1 MSNALI
7 SDEIRMVVD
16 TVRKFVRDKVQ
27 PLETEVENLG
37 HIPTVSLSK
46 LKSEALMLGLYAL
59 NMPAEVGGG
68 GLGNLDMCLVEE
80 QLGQTSDALIRRIF
94 GQVYP
99 MLMACNPD
107 QRESYLLPTIRG
119 EKICAMAITEPA
131 AGSDAAAI
139 TTTARRDG
147 EQWVLDGT
155 KHFISDGD
163 IADFIIVM
171 ALTDPEKRARGG
183 ITLFLVDKNTPGFL
197 VARTQAMLGHRGYGH
212 AELVFS
218 DCRIP
223 ASAVLGEVG
232 GGFKLIMQ
240 SVSSIRLCHIGARC
254 TGMAQR
260 VLEMMR
266 QHAGTRKQFGA
277 PIGDYQMVQ
286 KMIADSAIEIFA
298 TRSMVLD
305 CARDIDFG
313 LDPREKVSMIK
324 VHASEMLGRVADR
337 GIQVFGGYGFS
348 KDLPLERIYRDARVT
363 RIYDGTS
370 EIHRMLIA
378 RSVIK
383 NGLALSSVGG
393 NWS

>member
-1 MSNALI
+1 MSNTLV

-16 TVRKFVRDKVQ
+16 TVARFVRDKVQ
-27 PLETEVENLG
+27 PLETEVEEKG
-37 HIPTVSLSK
+37 VVPQDK
-46 LKSEALMLGLYAL
+46 LAILKREAIDLGLYAL
-59 NMPAEVGGG
+59 NMPEEAGGG
-68 GLGNLDMCLVEE
+68 GLGTFDMCLVEE
-80 QLGQTSDALIRRIF
+80 QLGQTSDALIRRVF
-94 GQVYP
+94 GQAYP
-99 MLMACNPD
+99 MLMACDPA
-107 QRESYLLPTIRG
+107 QREKYLHPVVRG
-119 EKICAMAITEPA
+119 DKICAMAITEPG
-131 AGSDAAAI
+131 AGSDAASI
-139 TTTARRDG
+139 STTARLENG
-147 EQWVLDGT
+147 QWTLNGT

-163 IADFIIVM
+163 VADFTIVM

-183 ITLFLVDKNTPGFL
+183 ITLFLIDKDTPGFS
-197 VARTQAMLGHRGYGH
+197 VARKQAMMGHRGYGH

-223 ASAVLGEVG
+223 QDAVLGEVG

-266 QHAGTRKQFGA
+266 QHAATRKQFGQ
-277 PIGDYQMVQ
+277 PIGDFQMVQ
-286 KMIADSAIEIFA
+286 QMIADSAIEIYA

-305 CARDIDFG
+305 CARDIDLG
-313 LDPREKVSMIK
+313 LDPRDKVSMIK
-324 VHASEMLGRVADR
+324 VYASEMLGRVADR

-383 NGLALSSVGG
+383 NGLAI
-393 NWS
+393 

>member
-1 MSNALI
+1 MSNTLV

-16 TVRKFVRDKVQ
+16 TVARFVRDKVQ
-27 PLETEVENLG
+27 PLEAEVEEKG
-37 HIPTVSLSK
+37 VVPQDK
-46 LKSEALMLGLYAL
+46 LAILKREAIDLGLYAL
-59 NMPAEVGGG
+59 NMPEEAGGG
-68 GLGNLDMCLVEE
+68 GLGTFDMCLVEE
-80 QLGQTSDALIRRIF
+80 QLGQTSDALIRRVF
-94 GQVYP
+94 GQAYP
-99 MLMACNPD
+99 MLMACDPA
-107 QRESYLLPTIRG
+107 QREKYLHPVVKG
-119 EKICAMAITEPA
+119 EKICAMAITEPG
-131 AGSDAAAI
+131 AGSDAASI
-139 TTTARRDG
+139 STTARLVDG
-147 EQWVLDGT
+147 EWVLNGT

-163 IADFIIVM
+163 VADFTIVM
-171 ALTDPEKRARGG
+171 ALTDPDKRARGG
-183 ITLFLVDKNTPGFL
+183 ITLFLVDKDTPGFS
-197 VARTQAMLGHRGYGH
+197 VARKQAMMGHRGYGH

-223 ASAVLGEVG
+223 QDAVLGEVG

-266 QHAGTRKQFGA
+266 QHAATRKQFGQ
-277 PIGDYQMVQ
+277 PIGDFQMVQ
-286 KMIADSAIEIFA
+286 QMIADSAIEIYA

-305 CARDIDFG
+305 CARDIDLG
-313 LDPREKVSMIK
+313 LDPRDKVSMIK
-324 VHASEMLGRVADR
+324 VYASEMLGRVADR

-383 NGLALSSVGG
+383 NGLAI
-393 NWS
+393 